1 MAHRRGTVGPRSH
14 SDRKVGGVFYIA
26 PEDPVITS
34 LVADQSDPVEV
45 KMVEHIQRHGFTTV
59 AALARALGLKDNM
72 VRLRCDYLGLK
83 RKRVVKDRVYFNN
96 MGYRLGHIEDAGAD
110 VIEWLILHHRG
121 DESFTAT
128 AGRLLRGDAKPH
140 PHCGCS
146 FCLRSR
152 G

>member
-1 MAHRRGTVGPRSH
+1 MSPFFIS
-14 SDRKVGGVFYIA
+14 

-59 AALARALGLKDNM
+59 AALARTLGLKDNM

-83 RKRVVKDRVYFNN
+83 RKRGVKDTAYLNY
-96 MGYRLGHIEDAGAD
+96 MGYQLGTTKDAGAD
-110 VIEWLILHHRG
+110 VIDWLTLHNRG
-121 DESFTAT
+121 RESLAAT

-140 PHCGCS
+140 PRCGCS